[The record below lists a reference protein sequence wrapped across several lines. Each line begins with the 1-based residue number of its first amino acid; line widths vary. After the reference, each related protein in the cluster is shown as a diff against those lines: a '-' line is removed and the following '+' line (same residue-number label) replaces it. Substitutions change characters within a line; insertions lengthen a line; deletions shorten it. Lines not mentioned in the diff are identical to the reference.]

1 MQLKKT
7 CSLNLVQLCQ
17 FYLSGIQELW
27 IGDTKD
33 ANYIIEDNKI
43 TDIFPMTWHR
53 INFSNAKITSNL
65 SNGIEESVLDFEVPY
80 IDFINKNQLSTL
92 KNTEYSFLIET
103 KNGEVFLL
111 NLATNTQFIEQY
123 TGNGFILKFNSAKNK
138 SIYQVDYNYYLYL
151 TNNLPILP
159 IPPIDDCSE
168 YYDDLALT
176 STQPNA
182 LSVTCLVEDYDGWI

>member
-43 TDIFPMTWHR
+43 IDIYPMTWHR
-53 INFSNAKITSNL
+53 IKFSNAKITSNL

-138 SIYQVDYNYYLYL
+138 SIYQVDYNYYLYI